1 MNKIAYKYLEQ
12 YKSFNGPKILFENHY
27 DLTKNNKRKTLS
39 SSKKHLIF
47 GRGKGNAKVYILLES
62 SSDSCLNET
71 CYELLEK
78 ILNSINLSIEEVYI
92 LDFLNIQ
99 SIEKNN
105 AESNVIEIDEILSV
119 NKPELIIVMGDSISK
134 LLVHNKNK
142 TDKRRSKVHNYD
154 GIDLI
159 VTYHPNDLL
168 QNSKL
173 KRPAWED
180 FKFIKDKYLNGK

>member
-1 MNKIAYKYLEQ
+1 MNKLAYKYLEQ

-39 SSKKHLIF
+39 SNKNHLIF
-47 GRGKGNAKVYILLES
+47 GKGKRNAKFHILLES
-62 SSDSCLNET
+62 FSDNCLNEI

-78 ILNSINLSIEEVYI
+78 ILNSINLSIEEVFI

-99 SIEKNN
+99 SLEKNN
-105 AESNVIEIDEILSV
+105 VESNEIKIDEILSI
-119 NKPELIIVMGDSISK
+119 NKPELIIVMGDSVSN
-134 LLVHNKNK
+134 LLFHNKNK
-142 TDKRRSKVHNYD
+142 IDKMKNKIHNYD

-173 KRPAWED
+173 KRPTWED
-180 FKFIKDKYLNGK
+180 FKFIRDKYLNG